1 MNKRE
6 NAKDVLNLRTIIG
19 TMTGQYL
26 ADQYLPGLQS
36 NNPDRMC
43 SLTLPPPLPV
53 SLARPC
59 TSPAASNMVMTV
71 LSVEP
76 RLSYPG
82 LGCSPV
88 RSAVCSAL
96 LS

>member
-1 MNKRE
+1 MNKTE
-6 NAKDVLNLRTIIG
+6 NAKNIRDLRTVIE

-43 SLTLPPPLPV
+43 SLTLPPPLLVP
-53 SLARPC
+53 LARPC

-76 RLSYPG
+76 RLPDPG

-96 LS
+96 FS